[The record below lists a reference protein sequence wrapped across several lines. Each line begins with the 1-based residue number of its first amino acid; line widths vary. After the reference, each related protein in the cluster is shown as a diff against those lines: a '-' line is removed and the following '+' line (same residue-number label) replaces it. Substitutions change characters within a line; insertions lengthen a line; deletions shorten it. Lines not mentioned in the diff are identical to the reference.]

1 MKLTTLVIV
10 FAALFLFQGYGA
22 AAPPSKSETL
32 HSWDIKIDDATK
44 RFSVLGDFNNEA
56 VLDRETGLVWERS
69 PLTTIHQWVPAR
81 SQCTSRTTGGRR
93 AWRLP
98 SVHELATLMDPNNP
112 QGNPDLPVGHPFDRA
127 AVQSAT
133 YWSATTDA
141 NRPADVAAF
150 RPAFPWVVNFDTS
163 SVFIDD
169 PTSSFFVWCVRGGMN
184 ADAY

>member
-1 MKLTTLVIV
+1 MKLTTFVIV
-10 FAALFLFQGYGA
+10 FAALFLFQGYGV

-32 HSWDIKIDDATK
+32 HSWDTKIDDATK
-44 RFSVLGDFNNEA
+44 RFRVLGDFNNEA

-69 PLTTIHQWVPAR
+69 PLTTTHQWSRAR
-81 SQCTSRTTGGRR
+81 HQCTNRTTGGRR
-93 AWRLP
+93 GWRLP
-98 SVHELATLMDPNNP
+98 SVHELATLLDPNNP
-112 QGNPDLPVGHPFDRA
+112 EGNPDLPAGHPFDPT

-150 RPAFPWVVNFDTS
+150 ILPGVWIVNFDI
-163 SVFIDD
+163 FPPDIDD